1 MDPKTKRAS
10 KEAAKKKK
18 KKSPAKK
25 FIFTVAKILIIF
37 FVAAS
42 CAVAGILGGAIYG
55 YIKAAQPIRDEDLQI
70 KILTS
75 FIYDSEGNEIAQ
87 LTGKDNKNRELV
99 LISDVPQYLKDAF
112 VAVEDERFY
121 EHPGIDLRRIA
132 SAAIGYVTKGE
143 VVHGGSTITQQ
154 VVKNITGKTS
164 VSLQRKVQEQWNAI
178 QLEKRY
184 DKDKI
189 LEIYMNVIYMGNSY
203 YGVQSA
209 SKAYFGKDVK
219 DLSLAECALLAGIT
233 NSPAN
238 YDPFTEKGRKNAKKR
253 QEIILDLMLEQ
264 NMIDE
269 KEYNEALK
277 QELVFADRDDSDKNI
292 TVQSYFVDQ
301 VIRDVTEDL
310 MAERGMSRDM
320 ALTTIYNYGLKIY
333 TTQDPAA
340 QKAMDEVFT
349 DDKYFPVTN
358 SNGATINT
366 VAKETGEHPQS
377 AMVVIDPYTG
387 EVKALYGGYGEKK
400 GSNTL
405 NRATQ
410 INRQPGSSFK
420 PIAVYAPAID
430 VGAVTPATVIDDV
443 PVYMDNQN
451 KNKPYPQNYDF
462 TYDGLTT
469 IRNAIKASINVVAA
483 RVWRDHLGPDRSI
496 EYLKKV
502 GIDRENE
509 KYVSLAMGGLEK
521 GVSPLQM
528 AAAYVPFVN
537 KGLYYEP
544 VTYTK
549 VLDSDGKT
557 LLEKK
562 PKYNAAYSETTAFLM
577 ADMMQEVAKPKNSPY
592 PRSGTAYPRVLIQ
605 KGKMP
610 VAGKTG
616 TTSDNIDKW
625 FVGYTPYY
633 VAATWYGYDN
643 KVKPIKLTSAEYSQ
657 AQIIWQAVMEK
668 IHENKE
674 PKPFTPPPGIVKK
687 QICIYSGKIA
697 SELCSQDPRGN
708 ATRME
713 YFAKGTEPSG
723 FDVCDIHVK
732 ATVCTESKDIW
743 NRNLLAGSYCP
754 LGSTVEKVFIQRS
767 EPYVPPLPGAK
778 YPKDFAYELPAG
790 EYCTI
795 HGEISHTSHPAE
807 NTRWWNSEDDEGKI
821 PESNGL
827 PFSEDEPPT
836 IFDLLD

>member
-1 MDPKTKRAS
+1 MNPKTKSAS
-10 KEAAKKKK
+10 QKAAKKKK
-18 KKSPAKK
+18 KRSPTKK
-25 FIFTVAKILIIF
+25 FIFTVAKILIVF

-42 CAVAGILGGAIYG
+42 FAVAGILGGAIYG
-55 YIKAAQPIRDEDLQI
+55 YIKTAQPIRDEDLQI
-70 KILTS
+70 KILTT

-87 LTGKDNKNRELV
+87 ITGKDNKNRELV
-99 LISDVPQYLKDAF
+99 LGSDVPQHLKNAF

-121 EHPGIDLRRIA
+121 EHPGIDIRRIA
-132 SAAIGYVTKGE
+132 SAAIGLITSGE
-143 VVHGGSTITQQ
+143 VKHGGSTITQQ
-154 VVKNITGKTS
+154 VVKNVTGKTS

-184 DKDKI
+184 GKEKI
-189 LEIYMNVIYMGNSY
+189 LEIYMNVIYMGNNF

-238 YDPFTEKGRKNAKKR
+238 YDPFTEDGRKNAKKR

-264 NMIDE
+264 GMIDE
-269 KEYNEALK
+269 KEHNEALK
-277 QELVFADRDDSDKNI
+277 QELIFAEKDETDANI
-292 TVQSYFVDQ
+292 TVQTYFVDQ

-310 MAERGMSRDM
+310 MAERGMSKDM

-333 TTQDPAA
+333 TTQDSKA
-340 QKAMDEVFT
+340 QKVMDEVFN

-358 SNGATINT
+358 SNGGAINAT
-366 VAKETGEHPQS
+366 AKETGEHPQA

-387 EVKALYGGYGEKK
+387 EIKALYGGYGEKK

-420 PIAVYAPAID
+420 PIAVYAPAVD
-430 VGAVTPATVIDDV
+430 LGLVTPATIIDDI

-451 KNKPYPQNYDF
+451 KNRPYPQNYDLA
-462 TYDGLTT
+462 YDGLTT
-469 IRNAIKASINVVAA
+469 IRNALKASINVVAA
-483 RVWRDHLGPDRSI
+483 KVWRDHLGPDHSI

-509 KYVSLAMGGLEK
+509 KYVSLAMGGLAK

-549 VLDSDGKT
+549 VLDSGAKP

-562 PKYNAAYSETTAFLM
+562 PKYSPAYSETTAFLM
-577 ADMMQEVAKPKNSPY
+577 ADMMQEVSKPKNSTY
-592 PRSGTAYPRVLIQ
+592 PHSGTGYPRVLIQ

-643 KVKPIKLTSAEYSQ
+643 KVKPIRLSGAEYSQ

-668 IHENKE
+668 LHENKE
-674 PKPFTPPPGIVKK
+674 PKQFTPSAGVVQKK
-687 QICIYSGKIA
+687 ICIYSGKVA
-697 SELCSQDPRGN
+697 TELCSQDPRGD

-713 YFAKGTEPSG
+713 YFTKGTEPSNT
-723 FDVCDIHVK
+723 DVCDVHVK
-732 ATVCTESKDIW
+732 AKVCTESKDIW
-743 NRNLLAGSYCP
+743 ERNLLAGPYCP
-754 LGSTVEKVFIQRS
+754 LGSVVERVFIQRK
-767 EPYVPPLPGAK
+767 EPYVPAMPGSK
-778 YPKDFAYELPAG
+778 YPKDFKYELPAG
-790 EYCTI
+790 EYCTV
-795 HGEISHTSHPAE
+795 HGEPDNTVHPPDSSEMPPLE
-807 NTRWWNSEDDEGKI
+807 NDEV
-821 PESNGL
+821 E
-827 PFSEDEPPT
+827 EPPT